1 MNNELIKSLE
11 EKSDNDLFDIF
22 KHDGS
27 ITFMNKLIAGK
38 LLNERGFDKAKL
50 SAEKNLIIK
59 DYESRIIDENN
70 NDLIKKKNSSIINS
84 QITKG
89 AIFFTAFLFVGLE
102 DFIFNNEAINY
113 TYLLIMLSLGIAL
126 LTYKLVNYK
135 KQLHSLINSDL
146 ENNELLRHRLQIIE
160 TDWAF

>member
-1 MNNELIKSLE
+1 ME

-70 NDLIKKKNSSIINS
+70 SDTIRKKNSSIINS

-89 AIFFTAFLFVGLE
+89 AIFFIVFLFVGLE
-102 DFIFNNEAINY
+102 DFIFNKEVLNY
-113 TYLLIMLSLGIAL
+113 TYLLIMLLLGIAL

-160 TDWAF
+160 TDWDF

>member
-11 EKSDNDLFDIF
+11 EKSDKDLFDIF

-38 LLNERGFDKAKL
+38 LLNKRGFDKAKL
-50 SAEKNLIIK
+50 SAEKNLIMK

-70 NDLIKKKNSSIINS
+70 NDLIKKKNLSIINS

-89 AIFFTAFLFVGLE
+89 AIFFIVFLFIGLE
-102 DFIFNNEAINY
+102 DFIFNNKTINY
-113 TYLLIMLSLGIAL
+113 TYLLIMLSLGIAI

>member
-70 NDLIKKKNSSIINS
+70 SDLIKKKNSSIINS

-89 AIFFTAFLFVGLE
+89 AIFFIVFLFVGLE